1 MYFRL
6 FWSFGHR
13 LFFNFACVLFSGIRL
28 CTLDYAL
35 TTCSSAMDFRLMMHM
50 WICYIRMSTL
60 LLYSFKIFL
69 HVVILN
75 VHGVECFE
83 GEACAEDF
91 FTYIH

>member
-1 MYFRL
+1 MCFGLRFDHLLFRYGL
-6 FWSFGHR
+6 
-13 LFFNFACVLFSGIRL
+13 
-28 CTLDYAL
+28 
-35 TTCSSAMDFRLMMHM
+35 RLMMHM